1 MNKFSINK
9 TNLNFTDP
17 LKLIDF
23 DMEIKSIPTSYKL
36 IGFKKVNT
44 IVRDINKKLSKQG
57 CFVVDKNVFNIYFK
71 NKITINSKRIFI
83 VNAKESNKNIET
95 VLKICSFYSKHNI
108 NKGSEIFIV
117 GGGIL
122 QDLGGSASYLFKR
135 GIPWTYIPTTLLGI
149 SDSCLG
155 GKTAVNFNTYKNLLG
170 LFSAPKEVILSSD
183 FIKTLSPEDISCGY
197 GEIFRLAITGG
208 IKSFNFFKKNID
220 HSLNGSKSALEDL
233 IKYSL
238 MVKKSVIEEDEY
250 EIDIRKSMNYGHTI
264 GHALEAMT
272 NYKIPHGIAV
282 VIGIL
287 IENNLAQ
294 ELKLMDSRLCDEIF
308 EQAKKIIDKK
318 YIKLLAK
325 CSFNNI
331 AEHLTKDKKT
341 IGNKANYTYLKKLG
355 DMQFSYND
363 ITKTKK
369 IIYESRN
376 LIVSKLQN

>member
-23 DMEIKSIPTSYKL
+23 DIKIKSIPTNYKL

-44 IVRDINKKLSKQG
+44 IVRDINKKLSEQG
-57 CFVVDKNVFNIYFK
+57 CLVVDKNVFNIYFK
-71 NKITINSKRIFI
+71 NKITIDSKRIFI

-208 IKSFNFFKKNID
+208 MKSFNFFKKNIEA
-220 HSLNGSKSALEDL
+220 SLNGSKSALEDL

-282 VIGIL
+282 AIGIL

-294 ELKLMDSRLCDEIF
+294 ELKFMDSRLCDEIF

-331 AEHLTKDKKT
+331 AEHLSKDKKT

-369 IIYESRN
+369 IISESRN
-376 LIVSKLQN
+376 LIVNKLQN